1 MRFLERVVFSF
12 PFAYLL
18 RSEKKRKNYLKWDP
32 LRERERERESRKRK
46 RRDLRDLNR

>member
-12 PFAYLL
+12 PFAHLL

-32 LRERERERESRKRK
+32 LREREREREQEEKEKGSEGFE
-46 RRDLRDLNR
+46 

>member
-32 LRERERERESRKRK
+32 LREREREREQEEKEKGSEGFV
-46 RRDLRDLNR
+46 